1 MPFTLWASEEAQEEA
16 ARASV
21 SFRLVV
27 LDLGIVGG
35 TAGLD
40 DIEGEAALELHAG
53 GAEDGTKGARGAS
66 LFANDFTNVAGSDVK
81 AKDGGFLVGNCFDA
95 DRVGIVDE
103 GPGNFGH

>member
-27 LDLGIVGG
+27 VDLGTGG
-35 TAGLD
+35 TSGLD

-53 GAEDGTKGARGAS
+53 SAEDGAKGARGAS
-66 LFANDFTNVAGSDVK
+66 LFANDLTNVAGSDVK
-81 AKDGGFLVGNCFDA
+81 AKDGGFLVGNCFDT
-95 DRVGIVDE
+95 DGVGIVDE
-103 GPGNFGH
+103 SPGNFSH